1 VVNQSIAIA
10 GMLDAPRRAGERIP
24 EGDETTPTGPATQ
37 EPTPGPRDA
46 EPPDAGLIQI
56 RIRDLRQLF
65 DTLDP
70 APFLERDLDDRMSE
84 YVESCADEIPGHV
97 PLRLQVHVPAAQI
110 DAEQSEMV
118 QVAVNRHYAH
128 QADLARHRFRRMLR
142 DGRRSLWIG
151 LLALA
156 ACMLIAD
163 LAASSGSRLVQV
175 LGEGLVIGGWVA
187 MWRPIEILLYDWWPL
202 RRQIRDRER
211 LRDMTVELRAE
222 G

>member
-1 VVNQSIAIA
+1 
-10 GMLDAPRRAGERIP
+10 MLDAPRRAGERIP
-24 EGDETTPTGPATQ
+24 EGDETTPTGPATP
-37 EPTPGPRDA
+37 EPTHSPRSGQ
-46 EPPDAGLIQI
+46 PPDPGLIQI

-70 APFLERDLDDRMSE
+70 APFLERDLDDRMAE

-97 PLRLQVHVPAAQI
+97 PLRLQVHVPEAQI